1 MTALKETNMS
11 QTGRTFG
18 ATSEFGSDNGWRTRP
33 QASRY
38 VVEMLGVCKCYG
50 SHMAVDGLNLR
61 VPAGSIYGL
70 LGPNGA
76 GKTTTLKL
84 ITGLL
89 RPGRGEIRLFGE
101 PWRRAALA
109 RVGALIET
117 PALYGNLTGAENLE
131 VHRRLLGLP
140 RQRINEVL
148 AQVGLL
154 DAAGKKAGAYS
165 LGMKQR
171 LGIAIALLGS
181 PELLILDEPT
191 NGLDPIGIQEMR
203 ELIRSLHAQGITLIV
218 SSHILPEVQ
227 QVVTHIGIIS
237 GGRLHY
243 QGPWGGDDLEKFFMK
258 MVVSGAGASTRS
270 DGQGR
275 GGR

>member
-1 MTALKETNMS
+1 MTALQETKMS

-18 ATSEFGSDNGWRTRP
+18 AASEFGSDNGSRTRP

-38 VVEMLGVCKCYG
+38 VVETLGVCKCYG
-50 SHMAVDGLNLR
+50 SHVAVDGLNLR

-89 RPGRGEIRLFGE
+89 HPGRGEIRLFGE

-243 QGPWGGDDLEKFFMK
+243 QGSWDGGDLEEFFMK
-258 MVVSGAGASTRS
+258 TVALRSEASTRC

>member
-1 MTALKETNMS
+1 MSPTSPSYAVET
-11 QTGRTFG
+11 
-18 ATSEFGSDNGWRTRP
+18 
-33 QASRY
+33 
-38 VVEMLGVCKCYG
+38 VELTKSYG
-50 SHMAVDGLNLR
+50 SHKAVDGLNLQ
-61 VPAGSIYGL
+61 VPTGSVYGL

-89 RPGRGEIRLFGE
+89 RPGQGAVQLFGK
-101 PWRRAALA
+101 PWQRAALA

-117 PALYGNLTGAENLE
+117 PALYPNLTGAENLE

-140 RQRINEVL
+140 RQRIDEVL
-148 AQVGLL
+148 GQVGLQ
-154 DAAGKKAGAYS
+154 DAAGKRAGAYS

-203 ELIRSLHAQGITLIV
+203 ELIRSFHAQGITLIV
-218 SSHILPEVQ
+218 SSHILAEVQ
-227 QVVTHIGIIS
+227 QVVTHIGIIA

-243 QGPWGGDDLEKFFMK
+243 QGPWGGDDLEEFFMK
-258 MVVSGAGASTRS
+258 TVAPGAGVPAQPG
-270 DGQGR
+270 GQGR
-275 GGR
+275 DGQ